1 MIQTLAGA
9 NTFLLKR
16 ALDALTAVFIAE
28 HGDLALERI
37 DGQEV
42 ELAKLREAITSLP
55 FLANKKMVVLRAPG
69 ANKEFVEKIAQLL
82 SDVPET
88 TDVIIV
94 EPKVDK
100 RSSYYKFLKSNTA
113 FQEFNEL
120 DQYTL
125 ATWLVATAQE
135 QGGVMSSKDANY
147 LVERVGANQQALGNE
162 LEKLLLYAPVI
173 TRPTIDDMTE
183 AAPQSTIFQMLEA
196 VFAGNGQ
203 RAIELYGE
211 QRALKI
217 EPVQIIAM
225 IAWQLRILAIIK
237 TAGQRSA
244 DAIAQEAKIS
254 PYVIRKS
261 QGVAHKLTMVKLKAL
276 IADLLLID
284 RRLKREAID
293 ADEVLQSYLLK
304 LTL

>member
-1 MIQTLAGA
+1 MIRTLTGA

-16 ALDALTAVFIAE
+16 ELDAAVAAFLVE

-37 DGQEV
+37 DGQEA
-42 ELAKLREAITSLP
+42 ELAKIQEAITSLP

-69 ANKEFVEKIAQLL
+69 ANKDFAEKVAQLL

-100 RSSYYKFLKSNTA
+100 RSSYYKFLKSKTA

-120 DQYTL
+120 DQSAL
-125 ATWLVATAQE
+125 ASWLVMTAKG
-135 QGGVMSSKDANY
+135 QGGTISSKDANY

-162 LEKLLLYAPVI
+162 LEKLLLYAPTI
-173 TRPTIDDMTE
+173 TRRSIDDLTE
-183 AAPQSTIFQMLEA
+183 AAPQSTIFQLLEA
-196 VFAGNGQ
+196 VFAGNVQ
-203 RAIELYGE
+203 RAFELYGE
-211 QRALKI
+211 QRALKV
-217 EPVQIIAM
+217 EPAQIIAM
-225 IAWQLRILAIIK
+225 IAWQLHVLAVIK
-237 TAGQRSA
+237 TAGQQSA
-244 DAIAQEAKIS
+244 DAIAKEAKIS

-261 QGVAHKLTMVKLKAL
+261 QGIAHRLTLAKLKAL

-284 RRLKREAID
+284 MRLKREAID
-293 ADEVLQSYLLK
+293 ADEALQNYLLK
-304 LTL
+304 LAL

>member
-1 MIQTLAGA
+1 MIRTLTGA

-16 ALDALTAVFIAE
+16 ELDAAVAAFLVE

-37 DGQEV
+37 DGQEA
-42 ELAKLREAITSLP
+42 ELAKIQEAITSLP

-69 ANKEFVEKIAQLL
+69 ANKDFAEKVAQLL

-100 RSSYYKFLKSNTA
+100 RSSYYKFLKSKTA

-120 DQYTL
+120 DQFAL
-125 ATWLVATAQE
+125 ASWLVTTAKG
-135 QGGVMSSKDANY
+135 QGGTISSKDANY

-162 LEKLLLYAPVI
+162 LEKLLLYAPTI
-173 TRPTIDDMTE
+173 TRRSIDDLTE
-183 AAPQSTIFQMLEA
+183 AAPQSTIFQLLEA
-196 VFAGNGQ
+196 VFAGNVQ
-203 RAIELYGE
+203 RAFELYGE
-211 QRALKI
+211 QRALKV
-217 EPVQIIAM
+217 EPAQIIAM
-225 IAWQLRILAIIK
+225 IAWQLHVLAVIK
-237 TAGQRSA
+237 TAGHQSA
-244 DAIAQEAKIS
+244 DAIAKEAKIS

-261 QGVAHKLTMVKLKAL
+261 QGIAHRLTLAKLKAL

-284 RRLKREAID
+284 MRLKREAID
-293 ADEVLQSYLLK
+293 ADEALQNYLLK
-304 LTL
+304 LAL

>member
-1 MIQTLAGA
+1 MIRTLTGA

-16 ALDALTAVFIAE
+16 ELDAAVAAFLVE

-37 DGQEV
+37 DGQEA
-42 ELAKLREAITSLP
+42 ELAKIQEAITSLP

-69 ANKEFVEKIAQLL
+69 ANKDFAEKVAQLL

-100 RSSYYKFLKSNTA
+100 RSSYYKFLKSKTA

-120 DQYTL
+120 DQFAL
-125 ATWLVATAQE
+125 ASWLVTTAKG
-135 QGGVMSSKDANY
+135 QGGTISSKDANY

-162 LEKLLLYAPVI
+162 LEKLLLYAPTI
-173 TRPTIDDMTE
+173 TRRSIDDLTE
-183 AAPQSTIFQMLEA
+183 AAPQSTIFQLLEA
-196 VFAGNGQ
+196 VFAGNVQ
-203 RAIELYGE
+203 RAFELYGE
-211 QRALKI
+211 QRALKV
-217 EPVQIIAM
+217 EPAQIIAM
-225 IAWQLRILAIIK
+225 IAWQLHVLAVIK
-237 TAGQRSA
+237 TAGQQSA
-244 DAIAQEAKIS
+244 DAIAKEAKIS

-261 QGVAHKLTMVKLKAL
+261 QGIAHRLTLAKLKAL

-284 RRLKREAID
+284 MRLKREAID
-293 ADEVLQSYLLK
+293 ADEALQNYLLK
-304 LTL
+304 LAL